1 MNRMELNKP
10 NAEKI
15 IREGWP
21 LIEEVFSQEE
31 IRQQFEKKG
40 LAISKATISNIY
52 GKYIKH
58 LNPDLSKES
67 LDGVPIQEI
76 RTTGK
81 ASLIKFAE
89 GLMWI
94 IASKKRLTYDFTQEK
109 FIPISIDSGAQ
120 SELVTAN
127 PSTYILR
134 THENGRR
141 SITEKI
147 EFIKDAKHEVIE
159 MGIRLNTFSKY
170 FIGRNDS
177 EFKDHIVALL
187 ERGVEFKCLMMDPEA
202 AFTRYYFEDRAKANP
217 RELQAFKE
225 MPQILEDLKWVQNEI
240 NSMNMAGKMR
250 IFLYNNFPYHHYLTV
265 DGSEK
270 WGKMM
275 YSSYIY
281 GEKRANC
288 PVVELYQYGSSALY
302 LRHWKAIRLI
312 LEQSQEV

>member
-1 MNRMELNKP
+1 MDKIELNKP
-10 NAEKI
+10 YAEKI

-21 LIEEVFSQEE
+21 LIEEDFSQEE
-31 IRQQFEKKG
+31 IRQLFEAKG
-40 LAISKATISNIY
+40 LILSKATISNIY
-52 GKYIKH
+52 GKYIKP
-58 LNPDLSKES
+58 LNSDLSKEHS
-67 LDGVPIQEI
+67 EGVSSQEI
-76 RTTGK
+76 RDTGK

-94 IASKKRLTYDFTQEK
+94 IASKKRLIYDFTKEK
-109 FIPISIDSGAQ
+109 FIPVSTDLRADS
-120 SELVTAN
+120 EIVTAST
-127 PSTYILR
+127 STYKLR

-141 SITEKI
+141 SVAEKI

-159 MGIRLNTFSKY
+159 MGVRLNTFSKY

-217 RELQAFKE
+217 RELKAFKE
-225 MPQILEDLKWVQNEI
+225 MPQILEDLKLVQNEI
-240 NSMNMAGKMR
+240 NSMDLPGKMR
-250 IFLYNNFPYHHYLTV
+250 IFLYHNFPYHHYLTV
-265 DGSEK
+265 DGAEG

-288 PVVELYQYGSSALY
+288 PVVELYQYGSPTLY
-302 LRHWKAIRLI
+302 LRHWKAIQLI
-312 LEQSQEV
+312 LEQSLEV